1 MKTHIKIFAVLL
13 SVIMLAVS
21 LPLNAFAAAPFAPEE
36 KPPNT
41 DKLTYDYVESSDGYE
56 SGRVSQVVSEIRKSS
71 TSSVI
76 STTTNNYTYDANGNI
91 TQITNVS
98 GRQMKVY
105 TDQPCVQFYSGNFLN
120 NEKYPFKNGCPQRP
134 QMALCLETQK
144 MPDSINHENF
154 TSVVLDVGET
164 YTHKTVYEFSVI

>member
-1 MKTHIKIFAVLL
+1 MGIAGGYDHCMNFVGGSSNEPKHRATL
-13 SVIMLAVS
+13 
-21 LPLNAFAAAPFAPEE
+21 
-36 KPPNT
+36 T
-41 DKLTYDYVESSDGYE
+41 DP
-56 SGRVSQVVSEIRKSS
+56 
-71 TSSVI
+71 
-76 STTTNNYTYDANGNI
+76 
-91 TQITNVS
+91 VS
-98 GRQMKVY
+98 GRQMRVY

-154 TSVVLDVGET
+154 TSVVLNDGEM